1 MKTAEIKQWNL
12 QNETGK
18 LAQNIVRNWL
28 LGIRES
34 NPAILDMFR
43 DRELKPYRDLL
54 PWSGEFAGKYLTS
67 AYYVCLLYT
76 SFSIHKTSSASKTKS
91 HRMEG
96 IKMKKYV
103 MLIFFTLILIIGIFC
118 IGKFSE
124 SSVVSVSLVKPES
137 ITAENSV
144 SCTGTVSY
152 THLSICNYIPWQTA

>member
-67 AYYVCLLYT
+67 AYYVY
-76 SFSIHKTSSASKTKS
+76 
-91 HRMEG
+91 
-96 IKMKKYV
+96 
-103 MLIFFTLILIIGIFC
+103 
-118 IGKFSE
+118 
-124 SSVVSVSLVKPES
+124 
-137 ITAENSV
+137 
-144 SCTGTVSY
+144 
-152 THLSICNYIPWQTA
+152 